1 MSWHQQDDYD
11 PEAEAARRWRFNLI
25 APPVI
30 VAVAWLATL
39 TPLAFL
45 LRGFQVWVHEF
56 GHATVAW
63 MTGRRALPLPFG
75 WTNVEPEFSHFVY
88 FGVLFLLT
96 VLLVAGWRER
106 KLWPMV
112 IAVALAGLQFW
123 MTWRWPEARQQFWFS
138 FGGVAGEFL
147 LPTLAVV
154 LYFVQLPEKFRW
166 DVCRHGFLFLGATCF
181 LMSFSLWQRVYHG
194 QEPVP
199 MGTMIGG
206 EDDASG
212 DMNILHEDFGW
223 SLLRIR
229 QTYHL
234 IAVTCLWVWAAAYV
248 LAACR
253 AERLVEWLAGRFARG
268 DATDGG

>member
-1 MSWHQQDDYD
+1 MNEETQDVDFA
-11 PEAEAARRWRFNLI
+11 AEAARRWRINLI
-25 APPVI
+25 APPAI
-30 VAVAWLATL
+30 VAAAWLATL

-56 GHATVAW
+56 GHAAVAW
-63 MTGRRALPLPFG
+63 LTGRRALPLPFG
-75 WTNVEPEFSHFVY
+75 WTNVEPEFSPFVY

-106 KLWPMV
+106 KLWPMI

-138 FGGVAGEFL
+138 FGGVAGEFV
-147 LPTLAVV
+147 LPTLAVA
-154 LYFVQLPEKFRW
+154 LFFVQLPEKFRW
-166 DVCRHGFLFLGATCF
+166 DVCRHGFLFLGAACF
-181 LMSFSLWQRVYHG
+181 LMSFALWQRVYHG

-206 EDDASG
+206 EDDAGG

-223 SLLRIR
+223 SLFRIKR
-229 QTYHL
+229 TYHL
-234 IAVTCLWVWAAAYV
+234 IAVTCLWVWAGAYA

-253 AERLVEWLAGRFARG
+253 AERLIEWLASRFARS
-268 DATDGG
+268 DAADAG

>member
-1 MSWHQQDDYD
+1 MNEATQGDEF
-11 PEAEAARRWRFNLI
+11 EAEAERRWRLNLI
-25 APPVI
+25 APPAI

-39 TPLAFL
+39 TPFAFL

-75 WTNVEPEFSHFVY
+75 WTTVEPEFSNFVY

-106 KLWPMV
+106 KLWPMI

-138 FGGVAGEFL
+138 FGGVAGEFVL
-147 LPTLAVV
+147 SALAMM
-154 LYFVQLPEKFRW
+154 LFFVDLPEKFRW
-166 DVCRHGFLFLGATCF
+166 DTCRYVFLFLGAACF
-181 LMSFSLWQRVYHG
+181 IMSFTFWQRVYHG
-194 QEPVP
+194 LEPVP
-199 MGTMIGG
+199 LGTMIGG
-206 EDDASG
+206 EDDAGG
-212 DMNILHEDFGW
+212 DMNILNEDFGW
-223 SLLRIR
+223 SFLRIR
-229 QTYHL
+229 RTYHL
-234 IAVTCLWVWAAAYV
+234 LAVTCAWAVAGAYV

-253 AERLVEWLAGRFARG
+253 VERLVEWVANRSFARG
-268 DATDGG
+268 DGEES